1 MAIPQGTGWD
11 WLSRTRNL
19 VWLGS
24 FIVAGAVAVWTE
36 VDGLPPSVIAVFAL
50 AAFVLVLLGAV
61 AAKHLFASSPPTP
74 LPYTPGSRSEEY
86 VVETLKKGE
95 EDKRSLAEEASKER
109 EQRRATADEFER
121 LQRRYEERDAY
132 ARKMD
137 ELFLGMTNQFDRTM
151 VWYEL
156 AQNALNDID
165 GALRATDLDGDRHW
179 RPPNIGEGR
188 PPISTEDA
196 VRYASRLLYEYTK
209 KRVAE
214 IEKPPIDGP
223 T

>member
-1 MAIPQGTGWD
+1 
-11 WLSRTRNL
+11 
-19 VWLGS
+19 
-24 FIVAGAVAVWTE
+24 
-36 VDGLPPSVIAVFAL
+36 
-50 AAFVLVLLGAV
+50 
-61 AAKHLFASSPPTP
+61 
-74 LPYTPGSRSEEY
+74 
-86 VVETLKKGE
+86 
-95 EDKRSLAEEASKER
+95 
-109 EQRRATADEFER
+109 
-121 LQRRYEERDAY
+121 
-132 ARKMD
+132 
-137 ELFLGMTNQFDRTM
+137 MTNQFDRTM